1 MPFGWDDAAI
11 LGGSAIGAIGGMFGS
26 NSAAKAQEE
35 AAAKQQQY
43 AQRNMLYQTALNE
56 PGRQMGYNAMG
67 DISAEF
73 GYGMSPY
80 QSAQELGQIATPM
93 SYQNAKRY
101 LGQGASFE
109 DLMKMGSLSTPGK
122 KGIKRLIKAGLTMD
136 QITQLQ
142 ATSRLPGAPQGPQG
156 GQQPIGRGFSAS
168 PDYAFRKSEGMQGIG
183 NSFAARGGAASGN
196 ALKAL
201 NEFNSNLAS
210 SEYGNW
216 FNRRAQLAGFGQA
229 STNNQGQAAN
239 NYAQGASQAA
249 GNAGDARASGIM
261 GGVNSLTG
269 AINGGLNSWLMSKYM
284 SQPQGGYGGGYGI
297 GGQGGG
303 ALPPGMNPG
312 IWDQLNY
319 GG

>member
-11 LGGSAIGAIGGMFGS
+11 LGGSAIGAIGGIFGS

-43 AQRNMLYQTALNE
+43 AQRNLLYQTALNE

-73 GYGMSPY
+73 GYAMPQY
-80 QSAQELGQIATPM
+80 QSAQQLGQIATPM

-142 ATSRLPGAPQGPQG
+142 ATSRLPGAPQGA
-156 GQQPIGRGFSAS
+156 GQPGAQAPIGRGFSAS

-183 NSFAARGGAASGN
+183 NSFAAKGGAASGN
-196 ALKAL
+196 AMKAL

-216 FNRRAQLAGFGQA
+216 FQRRAQLAGFGQA

-261 GGVNSLTG
+261 GGVNSVTG
-269 AINGGLNSWLMSKYM
+269 AINGGLNNWLMSKYL
-284 SQPQGGYGGGYGI
+284 SQPQTQPRQPWDEKMPGPWSGGYNFPVGG
-297 GGQGGG
+297 
-303 ALPPGMNPG
+303 
-312 IWDQLNY
+312 
-319 GG
+319 

>member
-26 NSAAKAQEE
+26 NSAAKAQEQ
-35 AAAKQQQY
+35 AAGRQQQL
-43 AQRNMLYQTALNE
+43 AQRNMLYQTGLNE
-56 PGRQMGYNAMG
+56 PGRQLGYNAMG

-73 GYGMSPY
+73 GYAMPQY
-80 QSAQELGQIATPM
+80 QSAQQLGQIATPM

-142 ATSRLPGAPQGPQG
+142 ATSRLPGAPQGG
-156 GQQPIGRGFSAS
+156 GQPGGQPPIGRGFSAS
-168 PDYAFRKSEGMQGIG
+168 PDYAFRKSEGMAGIG

-196 ALKAL
+196 AMKAL

-229 STNNQGQAAN
+229 ANANQGNAMN
-239 NYAQGASQAA
+239 NYTQGASQAA

-269 AINGGLNSWLMSKYM
+269 AINGGLNSWLMSKYL
-284 SQPQGGYGGGYGI
+284 SQYGG
-297 GGQGGG
+297 
-303 ALPPGMNPG
+303 
-312 IWDQLNY
+312 
-319 GG
+319 

>member
-1 MPFGWDDAAI
+1 MALDPFTGALIGGGISA
-11 LGGSAIGAIGGMFGS
+11 LGGIFGS

-35 AAAKQQQY
+35 AAGKQQQY
-43 AQRNMLYQTALNE
+43 AQRNLLYQTALNE

-73 GYGMSPY
+73 GYGMAPY
-80 QSAQELGQIATPM
+80 QSAQQLGQIATPI

-109 DLMKMGSLSTPGK
+109 DLMKMGTLSTPGK

-142 ATSRLPGAPQGPQG
+142 ATNRLPGAPQGAQG

-239 NYAQGASQAA
+239 AYTQGASQAA

-261 GGVNSLTG
+261 GGVNSVTG
-269 AINGGLNSWLMSKYM
+269 AINGGLNNWLMSKYL
-284 SQPQGGYGGGYGI
+284 SQPQQQQPGPWAGGYQFPAGG
-297 GGQGGG
+297 
-303 ALPPGMNPG
+303 
-312 IWDQLNY
+312 
-319 GG
+319 

>member
-1 MPFGWDDAAI
+1 MALDPFTGALIGGGISA
-11 LGGSAIGAIGGMFGS
+11 LGGIFGS

-35 AAAKQQQY
+35 AAGKQQQY
-43 AQRNMLYQTALNE
+43 AQRNLLYQTALNE
-56 PGRQMGYNAMG
+56 PGRQIGYNAMG
-67 DISAEF
+67 DISAEM
-73 GYGMSPY
+73 GWGMAPY
-80 QSAQELGQIATPM
+80 QSAQQLGQIATPI

-109 DLMKMGSLSTPGK
+109 DLMKMGTLSTPGK

-142 ATSRLPGAPQGPQG
+142 ATNRLPGAPQGAPAG
-156 GQQPIGRGFSAS
+156 GQAPIGRGFSAS

-196 ALKAL
+196 AMKAL

-229 STNNQGQAAN
+229 ANANQGNAMN
-239 NYAQGASQAA
+239 NYTQGASQAA

-269 AINGGLNSWLMSKYM
+269 AINGGLNGWLMSKYM